1 MSTSRRRF
9 LASASALAAA
19 GALPLDVFA
28 EELAKTA
35 SMGEGPFYPDKLPLD
50 TDNDLIL
57 LNDSKASAVG
67 EVTYLT
73 GRVLSKSG
81 EPVRNASVEIWQCDG
96 NGVYLHSGSSTPER
110 RDGNFQGYGR
120 FLTNAKGEYCFRTI
134 KPVPYPG
141 RTPHIHFAVSQN
153 GHRALTTQ
161 MFVNGHEGNAK
172 DGLIRRIKDPIAR
185 ETLMVDF
192 KPLPEAKM
200 RTWQANFEIVLG
212 QTPEDA

>member
-1 MSTSRRRF
+1 MAASRRRF
-9 LASASALAAA
+9 LASATAFAAASAL
-19 GALPLDVFA
+19 PIEVFA
-28 EELAKTA
+28 DELAKTA
-35 SMGEGPFYPDKLPLD
+35 GMTEGPFYPDKLPLD

-57 LNDSKASAVG
+57 LNDATASAVG

-81 EPVRNASVEIWQCDG
+81 QPVRNASVEIWQCDG
-96 NGVYLHSGSSTPER
+96 NGVYLHSGSSTPDR

-134 KPVPYPG
+134 KPVAYPG
-141 RTPHIHFAVSQN
+141 RTPHIHVAVNQN
-153 GHRALTTQ
+153 GHRTLTTQ
-161 MFVNGHEGNAK
+161 LFINGDSGNAR

-192 KPLPEAKM
+192 KALPEAKTK
-200 RTWQANFEIVLG
+200 TWQANFEIVLG
-212 QTPEDA
+212 HTPDDA

>member
-1 MSTSRRRF
+1 MATSRRRF
-9 LASASALAAA
+9 LTSASVLAATS
-19 GALPLDVFA
+19 ALSLDAFA
-28 EELAKTA
+28 DELARTA
-35 SMGEGPFYPDKLPLD
+35 GMTEGPFYPDKLPLD
-50 TDNDLIL
+50 TDNDLLL
-57 LNDSKASAVG
+57 LNDATASAVG

-120 FLTNAKGEYCFRTI
+120 FLTNGKGEYCFRTI

-141 RTPHIHFAVSQN
+141 RTPHIHVAVNQN
-153 GHRALTTQ
+153 GHRSLTTQ
-161 MFVNGHEGNAK
+161 LFINGHPGNAK

-192 KPLPEAKM
+192 KAMPEAK
-200 RTWQANFEIVLG
+200 TKVWQANFEIVLG
-212 QTPEDA
+212 HTPEDA